1 TTDRTGT
8 LYMADTTSLV
18 IRDNRLGGKQQ
29 TIDMRLRL
37 LDIKFDSRD
46 RLVGISSEENCVVRV
61 NDNSGA
67 GFVRYGGK
75 GSGPGKFSMPEGIAI
90 DSKDRIYIADSANHR
105 IVRIDDLNGS
115 GWVSYG
121 SYGSGVGQFNF
132 PRGIFID
139 RRDRIYVADTYNPRI
154 VRIDDMNGS
163 GWATY
168 GETAETRMD

>member
-1 TTDRTGT
+1 
-8 LYMADTTSLV
+8 
-18 IRDNRLGGKQQ
+18 
-29 TIDMRLRL
+29 
-37 LDIKFDSRD
+37 
-46 RLVGISSEENCVVRV
+46 
-61 NDNSGA
+61 
-67 GFVRYGGK
+67 
-75 GSGPGKFSMPEGIAI
+75 
-90 DSKDRIYIADSANHR
+90 HR

-163 GWATY
+163 GLAPY
-168 GETAETRMD
+168 GETTGTRMDYAPRNVTTDKFNRIYIAVAEADQVIRVDELTGKGRKVLQFKRDMTASKRPGTLGGPCSIVVVKPVEASNPIR